1 MKRRVVKAGV
11 LIAVFIAALVISS
24 LVINSGTDDEIV
36 DMGAPTLPRISF
48 TIDGTEVN
56 PLFGYVQDMDITA
69 MRDTITPLNADGS
82 LTMDIEADGREIS
95 DIRYEV
101 YSLDGEDMYTDGR
114 ADVPAEGET
123 VSLSVG
129 NILSGDVREAVLK
142 VILTVDGE
150 TVSYYTRIASPADL
164 TISECLAYALDFHD
178 KAINKK
184 GTEDL
189 QSHLEPGEESD
200 NTTYQT
206 VNIHSDVTHVQWGD
220 LSPEIVGDVEW
231 SIKESNTVYTSIL
244 AKYQVSCQDENG
256 GTALYNVKEF
266 FRVRFLVDTIYL
278 LDYNRDMEQVFQ
290 GAASEFDDNGILF
303 GITSQDDIQYET
315 NRDETIA
322 AFVQE
327 RNLWLYNEDA
337 GELTEVFSFSDQEG
351 RDMRSKNDQHA
362 VRIISMD
369 DDGNLAFAV
378 YGYMNRGYHEGE
390 VGVGIYYFSVDTNAI
405 EEKAFIPSTKSY
417 AIAADELGK
426 MVYYNHDQSM
436 LYVLADG
443 TLYQIDLDNDEQTT
457 LAEGLTEE
465 QYAVSDDGHLMAYQT
480 TGSPEDGEKD
490 AGENTGDDAAEN
502 NADGSADTA
511 GSGLCVMNLRSGDTY
526 TIDAAEG
533 ESVRPLGFIN
543 GDFVFGKARLADEG
557 VTAAGEEVSPMY
569 EIEIRNSDNK
579 TEAQYSFEDQGI
591 YTTDILI
598 DGNLLTLNRVV
609 KDGDAYNSTSQEY
622 ITNNQ
627 ERKETSVSLE
637 TYMTDVKET
646 QVRLTFADGIGDA
659 EPKLVKPGQIASR
672 EPLTVTLSGGSSGEK
687 FYVYGMGE
695 LVAVYDKAGYAVQ
708 KANEVSG
715 VVISSNQQYVWERGN
730 RDLVYST
737 DAAAFGKESGETS
750 LAACERYMEQYE
762 AHQVDL
768 TGCTLDQV
776 LYVINRGCPVIALV
790 DSDHAVLLTG
800 YTTTDI
806 TYIDPDDGGSH
817 TTDMS
822 TLEKQTESNGNVFIG
837 YIK

>member
-1 MKRRVVKAGV
+1 MKKRIIKAGV

-24 LVINSGTDDEIV
+24 LVINSGTEDEIV

-48 TIDGTEVN
+48 TVDGTEVN

-69 MRDTITPLNADGS
+69 VRDTITPLGADGS
-82 LTMDIEADGREIS
+82 LTMNIEDDGNDIS

-101 YSLDGEDMYTDGR
+101 YSLDGEDMYADGE
-114 ADVPAEGET
+114 ADVPDEGEQ
-123 VSLSVG
+123 VSLSIG
-129 NILSGDVREAVLK
+129 NILSDEVREAVLK
-142 VILTVDGE
+142 VILTADDE
-150 TVSYYTRIASPADL
+150 TVSYYTRIAAPSDL
-164 TISECLAYALDFHD
+164 TTGKCLEYAMDFHD
-178 KAINKK
+178 KAINKE

-189 QSHLEPGEESD
+189 ESHLEPGDESD

-256 GTALYNVKEF
+256 DTALYNVKEF

-278 LDYNRDMEQVFQ
+278 LDYNRDMEQIFQ
-290 GAASEFDDNGILF
+290 GTASEFDDNGILF
-303 GITSQDDIQYET
+303 GITSQDDVQYET
-315 NRDETIA
+315 NSDETIV

-327 RNLWLYNEDA
+327 RNLWLYNGEED
-337 GELTEVFSFSDQEG
+337 ELTEVFSFSDQEG

-369 DDGNLAFAV
+369 NDGNLAFAV

-443 TLYQIDLDNDEQTT
+443 TLYQIDLDNDKQTT
-457 LAEGLTEE
+457 LAKGLTEE

-480 TGSPEDGEKD
+480 TGGTEDGKEDTKK
-490 AGENTGDDAAEN
+490 N
-502 NADGSADTA
+502 NADGGAGTA
-511 GSGLCVMNLRSGDTY
+511 GSAICVMNLKSGDTY
-526 TIDAAEG
+526 TIDAGEG
-533 ESVRPLGFIN
+533 ETVRPLGFIN
-543 GDFVFGKARLADEG
+543 GDFVFGKARPSDEG
-557 VTAAGEEVSPMY
+557 TTVAGEEVSPMY

-579 TEAQYSFEDQGI
+579 TEAQYSFEDQNI

-598 DGNLLTLNRVV
+598 EENLLTLNRVV
-609 KDGDAYNSTSQEY
+609 KEGKTYNSTSQEY

-627 ERKETSVSLE
+627 EREESSVTLE
-637 TYMTDVKET
+637 KYSTDVKET
-646 QVRLTFADGIGDA
+646 QLRLTFADGIGNT
-659 EPKLVKPGQIASR
+659 EPELIKPGQIASK
-672 EPLTVTLSGGSSGEK
+672 EPLTVTLSGGDSGEK

-695 LVAVYDKAGYAVQ
+695 LVAIYDKAGYAIQ
-708 KANEVSG
+708 RANELSG
-715 VVISSNQQYVWERGN
+715 VVISSNQEYVWERGN

-737 DAAAFGKESGETS
+737 DAAAFSKESGETS
-750 LAACERYMEQYE
+750 LAACERYMERYE

-790 DSDHAVLLTG
+790 DSNHAVLLTG
-800 YTTTDI
+800 YTMTDI
-806 TYIDPDDGGSH
+806 TYIDPDDGKSH
-817 TTDMS
+817 TAGIS
-822 TLEKQTESNGNVFIG
+822 ALEKQTESSGNVFIG

>member
-443 TLYQIDLDNDEQTT
+443 TLYQMDLDNDEQTT

-526 TIDAAEG
+526 RIDVGEG

-637 TYMTDVKET
+637 TYTTDVKET
-646 QVRLTFADGIGDA
+646 QVRLTFADGIGNA

-817 TTDMS
+817 TTGMS
-822 TLEKQTESNGNVFIG
+822 TLEKQTESSGNVFIG

>member
-1 MKRRVVKAGV
+1 MKKRIIKAGV

-24 LVINSGTDDEIV
+24 LVINSGTEDEIV

-48 TIDGTEVN
+48 TVDGTEVN

-69 MRDTITPLNADGS
+69 MRDTITPLGADGS
-82 LTMDIEADGREIS
+82 LTMNIEDDGNDIS

-101 YSLDGEDMYTDGR
+101 YSLDGEDMYADGK
-114 ADVPAEGET
+114 ADVPDEGEQ
-123 VSLSVG
+123 VSLSIG
-129 NILSGDVREAVLK
+129 NILSDEVREAVLK
-142 VILTVDGE
+142 VILTADDE
-150 TVSYYTRIASPADL
+150 TVSYYTRIAAPSDL
-164 TISECLAYALDFHD
+164 ITGKCLEYAMDFHD
-178 KAINKK
+178 KAINKE

-189 QSHLEPGEESD
+189 ESHLEPGDESD

-244 AKYQVSCQDENG
+244 SKYQVSCQDENG
-256 GTALYNVKEF
+256 DTALYNVKEF

-278 LDYNRDMEQVFQ
+278 LDYNRDMEQIFQ
-290 GAASEFDDNGILF
+290 GTASEFDDNGILF
-303 GITSQDDIQYET
+303 GITSQDDVQYET
-315 NRDETIA
+315 NSDETIV

-327 RNLWLYNEDA
+327 RNLWLYNGEED
-337 GELTEVFSFSDQEG
+337 ELTEVFSFSDQEG

-443 TLYQIDLDNDEQTT
+443 TLYQIDLDNDKQTT
-457 LAEGLTEE
+457 LAKGLTEE

-480 TGSPEDGEKD
+480 TGGTEDGKEDTKK
-490 AGENTGDDAAEN
+490 N
-502 NADGSADTA
+502 NADGGAGTA
-511 GSGLCVMNLRSGDTY
+511 GSAICVMNLKSGDTY
-526 TIDAAEG
+526 TIDAGEG
-533 ESVRPLGFIN
+533 ETVRPLGFIN
-543 GDFVFGKARLADEG
+543 GDFVFGKARLSDEG
-557 VTAAGEEVSPMY
+557 TTVAGEEVSPMY

-579 TEAQYSFEDQGI
+579 TEAQYSFEDQNI

-598 DGNLLTLNRVV
+598 EENLLTLNRVV
-609 KDGDAYNSTSQEY
+609 KEGKTYNSTSQEY

-627 ERKETSVSLE
+627 EREESSVTLE
-637 TYMTDVKET
+637 KYSTDVKET
-646 QVRLTFADGIGDA
+646 QLRLTFADGIGNT
-659 EPKLVKPGQIASR
+659 EPELIKPGQIASK
-672 EPLTVTLSGGSSGEK
+672 EPLTVTLSGGDSGEK

-695 LVAVYDKAGYAVQ
+695 LVAIYDKAGYAIQ
-708 KANEVSG
+708 RANELSG
-715 VVISSNQQYVWERGN
+715 VVISSNQEYVWERGN

-737 DAAAFGKESGETS
+737 DAAAFSKESGETS
-750 LAACERYMEQYE
+750 LAACERYMERYE

-790 DSDHAVLLTG
+790 DSNHAVLLTG
-800 YTTTDI
+800 YTMTDI
-806 TYIDPDDGGSH
+806 TYIDPDDGKSH
-817 TTDMS
+817 TAGIS
-822 TLEKQTESNGNVFIG
+822 ALEKQTESSGNVFIG

>member
-1 MKRRVVKAGV
+1 MKRRIIRAGV

-24 LVINSGTDDEIV
+24 LVINSGTEDEIV

-48 TIDGTEVN
+48 TAYGTEVN
-56 PLFGYVQDMDITA
+56 PLFGYAQDMDITA
-69 MRDTITPLNADGS
+69 MRDTITPLGADGS
-82 LTMDIEADGREIS
+82 LTMNIEDDGNEIS

-101 YSLDGEDMYTDGR
+101 YSLDGEDMYTDGG
-114 ADVPAEGET
+114 AEVPAEGEQ

-129 NILSGDVREAVLK
+129 NILSDEVREAVLK
-142 VILTVDGE
+142 VILTADDE
-150 TVSYYTRIASPADL
+150 TVSYYTRIASPSGL
-164 TISECLAYALDFHD
+164 TTSECLAYAMDFHD
-178 KAINKK
+178 KAINKE

-189 QSHLEPGEESD
+189 ESHLEPGDESD

-256 GTALYNVKEF
+256 DTALYNVKEF

-278 LDYNRDMEQVFQ
+278 LDYNRDMEQIFQ
-290 GAASEFDDNGILF
+290 GTVSEFDENGILF
-303 GITSQDDIQYET
+303 GITSQDDMQYET
-315 NRDETIA
+315 NSDETIV

-327 RNLWLYNEDA
+327 RNLWLYNGGAD
-337 GELTEVFSFSDQEG
+337 ELTEVFSFSDQEG

-417 AIAADELGK
+417 AIAADELGR
-426 MVYYNHDQSM
+426 MVYYNHGQSM

-443 TLYQIDLDNDEQTT
+443 TLYQIDLDSDEQTV

-480 TGSPEDGEKD
+480 TGGSGDSEEDP
-490 AGENTGDDAAEN
+490 GENEADD
-502 NADGSADTA
+502 DTDTDA
-511 GSGLCVMNLRSGDTY
+511 SGICVMNLRSGDTHM
-526 TIDAAEG
+526 IDATDG
-533 ESVRPLGFIN
+533 ETVRPLGFIN
-543 GDFVFGKARLADEG
+543 GDFVFGKARPGDAG
-557 VTAAGEEVSPMY
+557 MTVSGEEISPMY
-569 EIEIRNSDNK
+569 EIEIRNSDNE
-579 TEAQYSFEDQGI
+579 TEARYSFEDQGI

-598 DGNLLTLNRVV
+598 EGNLLTLNRVV
-609 KDGDAYNSTSQEY
+609 REGDAYHSTSQEY

-627 ERKETSVSLE
+627 ERKETAVSLE
-637 TYMTDVKET
+637 TYTTDVKET
-646 QVRLTFADGIGDA
+646 QVRLTFADGIGDT
-659 EPKLVKPGQIASR
+659 EPALVKPGQIASR
-672 EPLTVTLSGGSSGEK
+672 EPLTVTLSGGDGGEK

-695 LVAVYDKAGYAVQ
+695 LAAVYDKAGYAVQ

-715 VVISSNQQYVWERGN
+715 VVISSNQEYVWERGN

-737 DAAAFGKESGETS
+737 EATAFGKENGETS
-750 LAACERYMEQYE
+750 LEACERYMEQYE

-776 LYVINRGCPVIALV
+776 LYVINRGCPVIALT
-790 DSDHAVLLTG
+790 DADHAVLLTG

-806 TYIDPDDGGSH
+806 TYVDPDDGESH
-817 TTDMS
+817 TVGMS
-822 TLEKQTESNGNVFIG
+822 TMEQQTESSGNVFIG
-837 YIK
+837 YIM

>member
-1 MKRRVVKAGV
+1 MKRKIIKAGV
-11 LIAVFIAALVISS
+11 LIVVFIAALIISS
-24 LVINSGTDDEIV
+24 MIINSGTDDEIV

-48 TIDGTEVN
+48 TVDQREVN

-82 LTMDIEADGREIS
+82 LTMNIEKNGREIS

-101 YSLDGEDMYTDGR
+101 YSLDGEEKYTEGKVEVPEEDS
-114 ADVPAEGET
+114 AATLDVGT
-123 VSLSVG
+123 
-129 NILSGDVREAVLK
+129 ILSGDTREAVLK
-142 VILTVDGE
+142 VMLTVGE
-150 TVSYYTRIASPADL
+150 DTVNYYTRVAMPENL
-164 TISECLAYALDFHD
+164 TTAECLEYAQDFHE
-178 KAINKK
+178 KALNKED
-184 GTEDL
+184 TEEME
-189 QSHLEPGEESD
+189 SHLEPGEESD

-206 VNIHSDVTHVQWGD
+206 VNIHSDITHVQWGD

-244 AKYQVSCQDENG
+244 AKYQVSCVDENG
-256 GTALYNVKEF
+256 ESGLYDVKEF

-290 GAASEFDDNGILF
+290 GTPQDFDENGILF
-303 GITSQDDIQYET
+303 GIASDDIQYET
-315 NRDETIA
+315 NSDETIV

-327 RNLWLYNEDA
+327 RNLWIYNGEA
-337 GELTEVFSFSDQEG
+337 HELTQVFSFANQEG

-369 DDGNLAFAV
+369 DDGNIAFAV
-378 YGYMNRGYHEGE
+378 YGYMNRGFHEGE
-390 VGVGIYYFSVDTNAI
+390 VGVGIYYFSMDSNAI

-417 AIAADELGK
+417 AIAADELAK
-426 MVYYNHDQSM
+426 MVYYNHEQSM
-436 LYVLADG
+436 LHVLADG
-443 TLYQIDLDNDEQTT
+443 TLYEIDLDADKQTV
-457 LAEGLTEE
+457 LAEGLTEDE
-465 QYAVSDDGHLMAYQT
+465 YAVSDDGHLMAYQVKESEEEDKAT
-480 TGSPEDGEKD
+480 DKDTGSGQDKTAAS
-490 AGENTGDDAAEN
+490 AG
-502 NADGSADTA
+502 GSQI
-511 GSGLCVMNLRSGDTY
+511 CVMNLKSGNTF

-543 GDFVFGKARLADEG
+543 GDFIFGKERSSDAG
-557 VTAAGEEVSPMY
+557 VTASGEEISPMY

-579 TEAQYSFEDQGI
+579 TEAQYSFEDENI

-609 KDGDAYNSTSQEY
+609 KNGNVYSSTDQEY

-627 ERKETSVSLE
+627 ERKESDISLT
-637 TYMTDVKET
+637 TYTTDVKET
-646 QVRLTFADGIGDA
+646 QVRMSFANGIA
-659 EPKLVKPGQIASR
+659 STEPELVKPGQIASGK
-672 EPLTVTLSGGSSGEK
+672 PLTVTISGGSSGEK

-695 LVAVYDKAGYAVQ
+695 LIDVYDKAAYAIQ
-708 KANEVSG
+708 KANEVAG
-715 VVISSNQQYVWERGN
+715 VVISSEQQYVWERGN

-737 DAAAFGKESGETS
+737 DASSFRTEGDETS

-768 TGCTLDQV
+768 TGCELEQV
-776 LYVINRGCPVIALV
+776 LYVINRGCPVITLI
-790 DSDHAVLLTG
+790 DTDHAVLLTG

-806 TYIDPDDGGSH
+806 TYIDPEDGTNH
-817 TTDMS
+817 TVGMETM
-822 TLEKQTESNGNVFIG
+822 EKQTKKAGNVFIG
-837 YIK
+837 YIR

>member
-1 MKRRVVKAGV
+1 MKRKIIKAGV
-11 LIAVFIAALVISS
+11 LIVVFIAALIISS
-24 LVINSGTDDEIV
+24 MIINSGTDDEIV

-48 TIDGTEVN
+48 MVDQREVN

-82 LTMDIEADGREIS
+82 LTMNIEKNGREIS

-101 YSLDGEDMYTDGR
+101 YSLDGEEKYTEGKVEVPEEDS
-114 ADVPAEGET
+114 AATLDVGT
-123 VSLSVG
+123 
-129 NILSGDVREAVLK
+129 ILSGDTREAVLK
-142 VILTVDGE
+142 VMLTVGE
-150 TVSYYTRIASPADL
+150 DTVNYYTRVAMPENL
-164 TISECLAYALDFHD
+164 TTAECLEYAQDFHE
-178 KAINKK
+178 KALNKED
-184 GTEDL
+184 TEEME
-189 QSHLEPGEESD
+189 SHLEPGEESD

-206 VNIHSDVTHVQWGD
+206 VNIHSDITHVQWGD

-244 AKYQVSCQDENG
+244 AKYQVSCVDENG
-256 GTALYNVKEF
+256 ESGLYDVKEF

-290 GAASEFDDNGILF
+290 GTPQDFDENGILF
-303 GITSQDDIQYET
+303 GIASDDIQYET
-315 NRDETIA
+315 NSDETIV

-327 RNLWLYNEDA
+327 RNLWLYNGEA
-337 GELTEVFSFSDQEG
+337 HELTQVFSFANQEG

-369 DDGNLAFAV
+369 DDGNIAFAV
-378 YGYMNRGYHEGE
+378 YGYMNRGFHEGE
-390 VGVGIYYFSVDTNAI
+390 VGVGIYYFSMDSNAI

-417 AIAADELGK
+417 AIAADELAK
-426 MVYYNHDQSM
+426 MVYYNHEQSM
-436 LYVLADG
+436 LHVLADG
-443 TLYQIDLDNDEQTT
+443 TLYEIDLDADKQTV
-457 LAEGLTEE
+457 LAEGLTEDE
-465 QYAVSDDGHLMAYQT
+465 YAVSDDGHLMAYQVKESEEEDKAT
-480 TGSPEDGEKD
+480 DKDTGSGQDK
-490 AGENTGDDAAEN
+490 TAAPSG
-502 NADGSADTA
+502 GSQI
-511 GSGLCVMNLRSGDTY
+511 CVMNLKSGNTF

-543 GDFVFGKARLADEG
+543 GDFIFGKERSSDAG
-557 VTAAGEEVSPMY
+557 VTASGEEISPMY

-579 TEAQYSFEDQGI
+579 TEAQYSFEDENI

-609 KDGDAYNSTSQEY
+609 KNGNVYSSTDQEY

-627 ERKETSVSLE
+627 ERKESDISLT
-637 TYMTDVKET
+637 TYTTDVKET
-646 QVRLTFADGIGDA
+646 QVRMSFANGIA
-659 EPKLVKPGQIASR
+659 STEPELVKPGQIASGK
-672 EPLTVTLSGGSSGEK
+672 PLTVTISGGSSGEK

-695 LVAVYDKAGYAVQ
+695 LIDVYDKAAYAIQ
-708 KANEVSG
+708 KANEVAG
-715 VVISSNQQYVWERGN
+715 VVISSEQQYVWERGN

-737 DAAAFGKESGETS
+737 DASSFRTEGDETS

-768 TGCTLDQV
+768 TGCELEQV
-776 LYVINRGCPVIALV
+776 LYVINRGCPVITLI
-790 DSDHAVLLTG
+790 DTDHAVLLTG

-806 TYIDPDDGGSH
+806 TYIDPEDGTNH
-817 TTDMS
+817 TVGMGTM
-822 TLEKQTESNGNVFIG
+822 EKQTKKAGNVFIG
-837 YIK
+837 YIR

>member
-1 MKRRVVKAGV
+1 MKRKIIKAGV
-11 LIAVFIAALVISS
+11 LIVVFIAALIISS
-24 LVINSGTDDEIV
+24 MIINSGTDDEIV

-48 TIDGTEVN
+48 TVDQREVN
-56 PLFGYVQDMDITA
+56 PFFGYVQDMDITA

-82 LTMDIEADGREIS
+82 LTMNIEKNGREIS

-101 YSLDGEDMYTDGR
+101 YSLDGEEKYTEGKVEVPEEDS
-114 ADVPAEGET
+114 AATLDVGT
-123 VSLSVG
+123 
-129 NILSGDVREAVLK
+129 ILSGDTREAVLK
-142 VILTVDGE
+142 VMLTVGE
-150 TVSYYTRIASPADL
+150 DTVNYYTRVAMPENL
-164 TISECLAYALDFHD
+164 TTAECLEYAQDFHE
-178 KAINKK
+178 KALNKED
-184 GTEDL
+184 TEEME
-189 QSHLEPGEESD
+189 SHLEPGEESD

-206 VNIHSDVTHVQWGD
+206 VNIHSDITHVQWGD

-244 AKYQVSCQDENG
+244 AKYQVSCVDENG
-256 GTALYNVKEF
+256 ESGLYDVKEF

-290 GAASEFDDNGILF
+290 GTPQDFDENGILL
-303 GITSQDDIQYET
+303 GIASDDIQYET
-315 NRDETIA
+315 NSDETIV

-327 RNLWLYNEDA
+327 RNLWLYNGEA
-337 GELTEVFSFSDQEG
+337 HELTQVFSFANQEG

-369 DDGNLAFAV
+369 DDGNIAFAV
-378 YGYMNRGYHEGE
+378 YGYMNRGFHEGE
-390 VGVGIYYFSVDTNAI
+390 VGVGIYYFSMDSNAI

-417 AIAADELGK
+417 AIAADELAK
-426 MVYYNHDQSM
+426 MVYYNHEQSM

-443 TLYQIDLDNDEQTT
+443 TLYEIDLDADKQTV
-457 LAEGLTEE
+457 LAEGLTEDE
-465 QYAVSDDGHLMAYQT
+465 YAVSDDGHLMAYQVKESEEEDKAT
-480 TGSPEDGEKD
+480 DKDTGSGQDK
-490 AGENTGDDAAEN
+490 TAAPSG
-502 NADGSADTA
+502 GSQI
-511 GSGLCVMNLRSGDTY
+511 CVMNLKSGNTF

-543 GDFVFGKARLADEG
+543 GDFIFGKERSSDAG
-557 VTAAGEEVSPMY
+557 VTASGEEISPMY

-579 TEAQYSFEDQGI
+579 TEAQYSFEDENI

-609 KDGDAYNSTSQEY
+609 KNGNVYSSTDQEY

-627 ERKETSVSLE
+627 ERKESDISLT
-637 TYMTDVKET
+637 TYTTDVKET
-646 QVRLTFADGIGDA
+646 QVRMSFANGIA
-659 EPKLVKPGQIASR
+659 STEPELVKPGQIASGK
-672 EPLTVTLSGGSSGEK
+672 PLTVTISGGSSGEK

-695 LVAVYDKAGYAVQ
+695 LIDVYDKAAYAIQ
-708 KANEVSG
+708 KANEVAG
-715 VVISSNQQYVWERGN
+715 VVISSEQQYVWERGN

-737 DAAAFGKESGETS
+737 DASSFRTEGDETS

-768 TGCTLDQV
+768 TGCELEQV
-776 LYVINRGCPVIALV
+776 LYVINRGCPVITLI
-790 DSDHAVLLTG
+790 DTDHAVLLTG

-806 TYIDPDDGGSH
+806 TYIDPEDGTNH
-817 TTDMS
+817 TVGMGTM
-822 TLEKQTESNGNVFIG
+822 EKQTKKAGNVFIG
-837 YIK
+837 YIR

>member
-1 MKRRVVKAGV
+1 MKKRIIKAGV

-24 LVINSGTDDEIV
+24 LVINSGTEDEIV

-48 TIDGTEVN
+48 TVDGTEVN

-69 MRDTITPLNADGS
+69 MRDAITPLGADGS
-82 LTMDIEADGREIS
+82 LTMNIEDDGNDIS

-101 YSLDGEDMYTDGR
+101 YSLDGEDMYADGK
-114 ADVPAEGET
+114 ADVPDEGEQ
-123 VSLSVG
+123 VSLSIG
-129 NILSGDVREAVLK
+129 NILSDEVREAVLK
-142 VILTVDGE
+142 VILTADDE
-150 TVSYYTRIASPADL
+150 TVSYYTRIAAPSDL
-164 TISECLAYALDFHD
+164 TTGKCLEYAMDFHD
-178 KAINKK
+178 KAINKE

-189 QSHLEPGEESD
+189 ESHLEPGDESD

-256 GTALYNVKEF
+256 DTALYNVKEF

-278 LDYNRDMEQVFQ
+278 LDYNRDMEQIFQ
-290 GAASEFDDNGILF
+290 GTASEFDDNGILF
-303 GITSQDDIQYET
+303 GITSQDDVQYET
-315 NRDETIA
+315 NSDETIV

-327 RNLWLYNEDA
+327 RNLWLYNGEED
-337 GELTEVFSFSDQEG
+337 ELTEVFSFSDQEG

-443 TLYQIDLDNDEQTT
+443 TLYQIDLDNDKQTT
-457 LAEGLTEE
+457 LAKGLTEE

-480 TGSPEDGEKD
+480 TGGTEDGKEDTKK
-490 AGENTGDDAAEN
+490 N
-502 NADGSADTA
+502 NADGGAGTA
-511 GSGLCVMNLRSGDTY
+511 GSAICVMNLKSGDTY
-526 TIDAAEG
+526 TIDAGEG
-533 ESVRPLGFIN
+533 ETVRPLGFIN
-543 GDFVFGKARLADEG
+543 GDFVFGKARLSDEG
-557 VTAAGEEVSPMY
+557 TTVAGEEVSPMY

-579 TEAQYSFEDQGI
+579 TEAQYSFEDQNI

-598 DGNLLTLNRVV
+598 EENLLTLNRVV
-609 KDGDAYNSTSQEY
+609 KEGKTYNSTSQEY

-627 ERKETSVSLE
+627 EREESSVTLE
-637 TYMTDVKET
+637 KYSTDVKET
-646 QVRLTFADGIGDA
+646 QLRLTFADGIGNT
-659 EPKLVKPGQIASR
+659 EPELIKPGQIASK
-672 EPLTVTLSGGSSGEK
+672 EPLTVTLSGGDSGEK

-695 LVAVYDKAGYAVQ
+695 LVAIYDKAGYAIQ
-708 KANEVSG
+708 RANELSG
-715 VVISSNQQYVWERGN
+715 VVISSNQEYVWERGN

-737 DAAAFGKESGETS
+737 DAAAFSKESGETS
-750 LAACERYMEQYE
+750 LAACERYMERYE

-790 DSDHAVLLTG
+790 DSNHAVLLTR
-800 YTTTDI
+800 YTMTDI
-806 TYIDPDDGGSH
+806 TYIDPDDGKSH
-817 TTDMS
+817 TAGIS
-822 TLEKQTESNGNVFIG
+822 ALEKQTESSGNVFIG

>member
-1 MKRRVVKAGV
+1 MKKRIIKAGV

-24 LVINSGTDDEIV
+24 LVINSGTEDEIV

-48 TIDGTEVN
+48 TVDGTEVN

-69 MRDTITPLNADGS
+69 MRDTITPLGADGS
-82 LTMDIEADGREIS
+82 LTMNIEDDGNDIS

-101 YSLDGEDMYTDGR
+101 YSLDGEDMYADGK
-114 ADVPAEGET
+114 ADVPDEGEQ
-123 VSLSVG
+123 VSLSIG
-129 NILSGDVREAVLK
+129 NILSEEVREAVLK
-142 VILTVDGE
+142 VILTADDE
-150 TVSYYTRIASPADL
+150 TVSYYTRIAAPSDL
-164 TISECLAYALDFHD
+164 TTGKCLEYAMDFHD
-178 KAINKK
+178 KAINKE

-189 QSHLEPGEESD
+189 ESHLEPGDESD

-256 GTALYNVKEF
+256 DTALYNVKEF

-278 LDYNRDMEQVFQ
+278 LDYNRDMEQIFQ
-290 GAASEFDDNGILF
+290 GTASEFDDNGILF
-303 GITSQDDIQYET
+303 GITSQDDVQYET
-315 NRDETIA
+315 NSDETIV

-327 RNLWLYNEDA
+327 RNLWLYNGEED
-337 GELTEVFSFSDQEG
+337 ELTEVFSFSDQEG

-369 DDGNLAFAV
+369 NDGNLAFAV

-443 TLYQIDLDNDEQTT
+443 TLYQIDLDNDKQTT
-457 LAEGLTEE
+457 LAKGLTEE

-480 TGSPEDGEKD
+480 TGGTEDGKEDTKK
-490 AGENTGDDAAEN
+490 N
-502 NADGSADTA
+502 NADGAAGTA
-511 GSGLCVMNLRSGDTY
+511 GSAICVMNLKSGDTY
-526 TIDAAEG
+526 TIDAGEG
-533 ESVRPLGFIN
+533 ETVRPLGFIN
-543 GDFVFGKARLADEG
+543 GDFVFGKARLSDEG
-557 VTAAGEEVSPMY
+557 TTVAGEEVSPMY

-579 TEAQYSFEDQGI
+579 TEAQYSFEDQNI

-598 DGNLLTLNRVV
+598 EENLLTLNRVV
-609 KDGDAYNSTSQEY
+609 KEGKTYNSTSQEY

-627 ERKETSVSLE
+627 EREESSVTLE
-637 TYMTDVKET
+637 KYSTDVKET
-646 QVRLTFADGIGDA
+646 QLRLTFADGIGNT
-659 EPKLVKPGQIASR
+659 EPELIKPGQIASK
-672 EPLTVTLSGGSSGEK
+672 EPLTVTLSGGDSGEK

-695 LVAVYDKAGYAVQ
+695 LVAIYDKAGYAIQ
-708 KANEVSG
+708 RANELSG
-715 VVISSNQQYVWERGN
+715 VVISSNQEYVWERGN

-737 DAAAFGKESGETS
+737 DAAAFSKESGETS
-750 LAACERYMEQYE
+750 LAACERYMERYE

-790 DSDHAVLLTG
+790 DSNHAVLLTG
-800 YTTTDI
+800 YTMTDI
-806 TYIDPDDGGSH
+806 TYIDPDDGKSH
-817 TTDMS
+817 TAGIS
-822 TLEKQTESNGNVFIG
+822 ALEKQTESSGNVFIG